1 MEEEKK
7 TLPDLIRKL
16 AAAWLMAVLM
26 EYFLLP
32 AGLRNLSGLSGL
44 TQMSLARVAA
54 VTALLF
60 TGMLLVPVRFSSAG
74 AERWC
79 ITVTF
84 AILAAMSLA
93 ASRSWPYFAI
103 CCLLMLGFTIYS
115 ACGWDASPEP
125 AGDTAPEKKTYLWV
139 TAALAVAFF
148 LFVSAWTVCRIYS
161 FSTPSFDFGI
171 FSQMF
176 YYMKKTGLP
185 FTTVERDTL
194 LSHFRVHVSPIY
206 YLMLPFYWLVPK
218 PATLQVLQ
226 AAVLASAVI
235 PLWKLGTVH
244 GLKSWQ
250 KMAFCG
256 LLLLYPAYS
265 GGASYDIHENCFLT
279 PLILWLFYGIDKK
292 NAPITASAAALTLL
306 VKEDAAVYVAVIALW
321 LLVRSLLRN
330 QKGEKWG
337 VVAGAAMLAVSIGW
351 FFLVTGYLA
360 NVGDGVMTYRYN
372 NFIYDG
378 SGSLM
383 TVIKAVMMN
392 PMKAVYE
399 CVDPEKLQFIALTVL
414 PLLGLP
420 FLTRRYERYLLLI
433 PYLLVNLMSDY
444 QYQHDIF
451 FQYTYGATACMFYL
465 AVVNLADF
473 RIGWQ
478 KLGALA
484 VAGAVSVGCFCANIV
499 PVAVRYPRQ
508 CAQYSDYYQSIRD
521 ALDTIPQ
528 DASVATYTFYSTYLS
543 QRDQL
548 YDLYFYYEDH
558 LLECDYVVIGEGAQ
572 YKRFA
577 DSGGNGKE
585 NLKAI
590 LRANE
595 YEIYQ
600 EVPGVLTIYVNRRE

>member
-1 MEEEKK
+1 MKEGKK
-7 TLPDLIRKL
+7 VLPGLVRKL
-16 AAAWLMAVLM
+16 VAAWLMAVLM

-44 TQMSLARVAA
+44 AQMSLARVVA

-60 TGMLLVPVRFSSAG
+60 TGMWLLFRRFSAAG
-74 AERWC
+74 VERWC
-79 ITVTF
+79 VTAAF
-84 AILAAMSLA
+84 AVLAIVSLA
-93 ASRSWPYFAI
+93 ASCSWSYFAA
-103 CCLLMLGFTIYS
+103 CCLLMLGFTVYS
-115 ACGWDASPEP
+115 VHGWDASPEP
-125 AGDTAPEKKTYLWV
+125 AGETAPEKRIYLWV

-148 LFVSAWTVCRIYS
+148 LFVSIWTVCRIYS

-206 YLMLPFYWLVPK
+206 YLMLPFYCLVPK

-244 GLKSWQ
+244 RLKNWQ

-265 GGASYDIHENCFLT
+265 GGAGYDVHENCFLT

-292 NAPITASAAALTLL
+292 NAPITAAAAALTLL

-321 LLVRSLLRN
+321 LLVRSSLRDK
-330 QKGEKWG
+330 KGEKWG
-337 VVAGAAMLAVSIGW
+337 LAAGGTMLAVSVGW

-360 NVGDGVMTYRYN
+360 HVGDGVMTYRYN

-378 SGSLM
+378 SGSLL
-383 TVIKAVMMN
+383 TVIKAVIMN

-399 CVDPEKLQFIALTVL
+399 CVDPEKLQFIALTIL

-444 QYQHDIF
+444 RYQHDIF
-451 FQYTYGATACMFYL
+451 FQYTYGATACLFYL
-465 AVVNLADF
+465 AVVNLADL

-499 PVAVRYPRQ
+499 PVAVHYPRQ
-508 CAQYSDYYQSIRD
+508 CAQYSAYYQSIRD

-528 DASVATYTFYSTYLS
+528 DASVASYTFYSTYLS
-543 QRDQL
+543 QRDEL

-572 YKRFA
+572 YKHFA
-577 DSGGNGKE
+577 HGGDDGKE

-590 LRANE
+590 LRANG
-595 YEIYQ
+595 YEICQ
-600 EVPGVLTIYVNRRE
+600 EVPGVLTIYVKK